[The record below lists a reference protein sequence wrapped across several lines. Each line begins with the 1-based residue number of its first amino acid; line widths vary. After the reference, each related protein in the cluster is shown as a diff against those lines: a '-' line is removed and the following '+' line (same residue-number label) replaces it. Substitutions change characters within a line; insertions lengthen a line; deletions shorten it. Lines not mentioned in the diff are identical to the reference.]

1 MATPGPAQSV
11 QEVTHRPCAP
21 CQTSSMGLHLLV
33 FIGVAAIVIVIPGPD
48 TAVVTKNVLIHGRRA
63 GLGTSLGV
71 SAGLSIW
78 TIAAAVGVASL
89 VRASEVAFTVLKLAG
104 ALYLVWLGIQ
114 ALRAA
119 GRELAEDRP
128 PRPAGRP
135 VMGVR
140 GGFRQGV
147 LSDLANPKIGI
158 FFTSLLPQFVSA
170 GHAVLLPVPHPGGD
184 LRRHDRRSG
193 CWPTRW
199 WPHAPRRRSC
209 ARASG
214 RRWTAS
220 PGSCSSGW
228 ACVWPSSG
236 GSPTTDRAT
245 RRPSPGDA
253 GRGLA
258 GPGV

>member
-1 MATPGPAQSV
+1 
-11 QEVTHRPCAP
+11 
-21 CQTSSMGLHLLV
+21 MGLHLLV

-119 GRELAEDRP
+119 GRDATADTDAFGA
-128 PRPAGRP
+128 PAGP
-135 VMGVR
+135 LMGAL
-140 GGFRQGV
+140 GGFRQGC

-170 GHAVLLPVPHPGGD
+170 GHPVLLPFLILGAIFVAMTV
-184 LRRHDRRSG
+184 L
-193 CWPTRW
+193 WLLAYTMV
-199 WPHAPRRRSC
+199 A
-209 ARASG
+209 AR
-214 RRWTAS
+214 
-220 PGSCSSGW
+220 
-228 ACVWPSSG
+228 
-236 GSPTTDRAT
+236 
-245 RRPSPGDA
+245 
-253 GRGLA
+253 LA
-258 GPGV
+258 GTLKRPRVRAALDRVTGVVLIGIGLRLAAERR